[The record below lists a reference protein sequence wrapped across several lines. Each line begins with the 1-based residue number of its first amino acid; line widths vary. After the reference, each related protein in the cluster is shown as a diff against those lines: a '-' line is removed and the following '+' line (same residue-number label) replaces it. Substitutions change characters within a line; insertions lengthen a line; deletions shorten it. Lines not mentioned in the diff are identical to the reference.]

1 MFLLHVLAVGL
12 LCQILVVDLF
22 RSFESHEIVFSG
34 VLLHLHLHV
43 PVWRIEIWLKVSL
56 WSALTEVGHRRA
68 NILCLLLLRH
78 IRACRHV

>member
-12 LCQILVVDLF
+12 LCQILVVDLLGP
-22 RSFESHEIVFSG
+22 FESHEIALSG
-34 VLLHLHLHV
+34 VQLHLHLHV
-43 PVWRIEIWLKVSL
+43 LVWRIEIWLKVSL

-68 NILCLLLLRH
+68 NILSLLLMRH